1 MVAMLSPLVINAVEV
16 PHAGARASVRHSEL
30 GFASTLVLLSQFKHL
45 MAYEDMQVDSAL
57 MRTDSRYA
65 FAQLALGHTSTSEPL
80 RQCAM
85 RVFALFHA

>member
-1 MVAMLSPLVINAVEV
+1 MVAMLSPASASAVAA
-16 PHAGARASVRHSEL
+16 PSPGAPASVRHNEL

-45 MAYEDMQVDSAL
+45 MAYEGMAVDSAL
-57 MRTDSRYA
+57 MRDDSNYA

-85 RVFALFHA
+85 RVFALFHR

>member
-1 MVAMLSPLVINAVEV
+1 MVAILSQAVSSAVAV
-16 PHAGARASVRHSEL
+16 PRAGAPASVRHCEL

-45 MAYEDMQVDSAL
+45 MAYEGMDVDSAL
-57 MRTDSRYA
+57 MRSDSNYA

>member
-1 MVAMLSPLVINAVEV
+1 MVAMLSQAVLNPV
-16 PHAGARASVRHSEL
+16 QAPRAGAPASVERGEL

-45 MAYEDMQVDSAL
+45 MAYEGMDVNTQTMLSDSN
-57 MRTDSRYA
+57 YA

-80 RQCAM
+80 RLCAM

>member
-1 MVAMLSPLVINAVEV
+1 MVAMLSPVIDTRSV
-16 PHAGARASVRHSEL
+16 GAPASMGHGEL

-45 MAYEDMQVDSAL
+45 MGYEGMAVDTAL
-57 MRTDSRYA
+57 MRSDSRYA